1 MWVLECL
8 FVFFGFVC
16 FFKTSSIPELKR
28 NPSPEKEVNKHKVV
42 IGERGR
48 GGDTCG
54 LGSSFCLWT
63 KESSLFY

>member
-28 NPSPEKEVNKHKVV
+28 NPSPEKEANKHKVV
-42 IGERGR
+42 IGEGDR
-48 GGDTCG
+48 GGG
-54 LGSSFCLWT
+54 GGIHVA
-63 KESSLFY
+63 